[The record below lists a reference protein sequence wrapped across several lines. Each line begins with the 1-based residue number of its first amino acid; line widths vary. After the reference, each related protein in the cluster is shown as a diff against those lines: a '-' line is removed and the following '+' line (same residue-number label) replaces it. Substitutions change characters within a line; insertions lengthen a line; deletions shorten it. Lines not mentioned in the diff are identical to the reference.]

1 MNLAFLGCC
10 ALALKDRVGVIH
22 DLPGETYERTLGAWE
37 IALNGKELRVML
49 KFNGWPAGVI
59 DINGGIIAAGGIA
72 NEDIFIEAIER
83 ELGSPIE
90 TYMSTRDAS
99 K

>member
-10 ALALKDRVGVIH
+10 ALALKDQVGTIH
-22 DLPGETYERTLGAWE
+22 DLPGETYERKLGAWE
-37 IALNGKELRVML
+37 IALNGRELRVML

-72 NEDIFIEAIER
+72 NEDIFIEAIEQ
-83 ELGSPIE
+83 ELGAPIE
-90 TYMSTRDAS
+90 TYMSSR
-99 K
+99 